1 MNKSQNGPVSIRIL
15 EILGVMALTHSLTNR
30 PAEIN
35 GHGYDFGHEFV
46 TESMSEADSDT
57 DTTFSETSDT
67 NSGKGMTSDAD
78 TTWTRT

>member
-35 GHGYDFGHEFV
+35 GHGYDFGHEIV
-46 TESMSEADSDT
+46 AESMSEADSDT
-57 DTTFSETSDT
+57 TFSKNSDT